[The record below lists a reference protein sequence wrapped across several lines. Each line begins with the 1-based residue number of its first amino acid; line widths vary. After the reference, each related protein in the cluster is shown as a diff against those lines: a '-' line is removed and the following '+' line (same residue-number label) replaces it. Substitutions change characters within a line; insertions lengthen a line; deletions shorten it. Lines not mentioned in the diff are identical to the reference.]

1 MFRHAIVR
9 DGKSLL
15 SLPHNELCEILHS
28 NTLALR
34 HCPDK
39 TRPPR
44 LTTFHR
50 KQEPATRNSNCKLK
64 TAVPNSNLAARS
76 NPTPSLHP
84 IPMLRL
90 GIVGLPNVGK
100 STLFNA
106 LTAAKA
112 EAANYPFCTVE
123 PNVGM
128 VEVPDDRLAKLAL
141 VVKPKRTVP
150 AVVQFVDIAGLVAGA
165 SAGEGLG
172 NKFLQNIRETDAI
185 VHVVRCFEDPD
196 VTHVMGSPDPARD
209 REIIELEL
217 TLSDLVIVE
226 KRLDKVKRAARTGD
240 KESQLELPA
249 LEAANAALSD
259 GKPLWRAGLDKAALA
274 QLSGM
279 QLLTAKPVLY
289 AANVT
294 DAELAG
300 DEGKYLLALRA
311 AVAASGENAQVVPF
325 SAKIEAELAE
335 LPPEERTEFLA
346 SLGLETAGLD
356 RLIQAGYHLLGLQTY
371 FTAGEQEV
379 RAWTIHRGDTAPQA
393 AGVIHTDFERGFIR
407 AETAS
412 FADFIAYNGWKTA
425 REKGAVR
432 SEGKEYVVHDGDV
445 LLFRFNV

>member
-1 MFRHAIVR
+1 
-9 DGKSLL
+9 
-15 SLPHNELCEILHS
+15 
-28 NTLALR
+28 
-34 HCPDK
+34 
-39 TRPPR
+39 
-44 LTTFHR
+44 
-50 KQEPATRNSNCKLK
+50 
-64 TAVPNSNLAARS
+64 
-76 NPTPSLHP
+76 
-84 IPMLRL
+84 MLRL

-106 LTAAKA
+106 LTSAKA

-128 VEVPDDRLAKLAL
+128 VEVPDPRLDKLAEI
-141 VVKPKRTVP
+141 VVPKRTVP
-150 AVVQFVDIAGLVAGA
+150 SVVQFVDIAGLVKGA
-165 SAGEGLG
+165 AQGEGLG

-185 VHVVRCFEDPD
+185 IHVIRCFEDPD
-196 VTHVMGSPDPARD
+196 VTHVMGQPDPARD
-209 REIIELEL
+209 KEIIELEL
-217 TLSDLVIVE
+217 ALSDLATVE
-226 KRLDKVKRAARTGD
+226 KRLDKVRRASRTGD
-240 KESQLELPA
+240 KESLAELPA
-249 LEAANAALSD
+249 LESANTALSA
-259 GKPLWRAGLDKAALA
+259 GTPLWRAGMTKEALA
-274 QLSGM
+274 QLNGM

-300 DEGKYLLALRA
+300 EEGAYLKALRA
-311 AVAASGENAQVVPF
+311 AVAASGEHAEVVPF

-335 LPPEERTEFLA
+335 LPADERGEFLA

-356 RLIQAGYHLLGLQTY
+356 RLILAGYHLLGLYTY

-379 RAWTIHRGDTAPQA
+379 RAWTIHKGDSAPQA

-412 FADFIAYNGWKTA
+412 YVDFVAHHGWKGA

-432 SEGKEYVVHDGDV
+432 SEGKEYIVHDGDV